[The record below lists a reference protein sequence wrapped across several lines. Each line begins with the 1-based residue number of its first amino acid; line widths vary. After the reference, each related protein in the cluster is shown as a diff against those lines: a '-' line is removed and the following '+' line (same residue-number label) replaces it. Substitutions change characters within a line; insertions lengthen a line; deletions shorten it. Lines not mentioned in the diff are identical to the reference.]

1 MTCTNFLDLLRVN
14 SECLSVVETGGGV
27 YKKESVFQNFRTC
40 LCILPPFHDI
50 FSYVARQTKKSVFYV
65 EIKFAFIRTTKR
77 ILTECIA
84 SVLSRHTGVIT
95 SRVKEKSA
103 ALYSK

>member
-1 MTCTNFLDLLRVN
+1 M
-14 SECLSVVETGGGV
+14 SVVETGGGGGV

-50 FSYVARQTKKSVFYV
+50 FSYVEQTKKSVFFV
-65 EIKFAFIRTTKR
+65 ELKFAFIRTTKT
-77 ILTECIA
+77 ILTECIV
-84 SVLSRHTGVIT
+84 SVLSRYTGVIT